1 VPEDPNFMAL
11 QQNGYPYMNYDQ
23 QYLYSL
29 KQQSDA
35 TAGYLNQQYP
45 QYQYSAEGYYQ
56 QQSIAIADLTNA
68 QTYANAEAYKANT
81 FPANPAEYG
90 FNLNSLN
97 LQMTENPNAFSMMP
111 KILPEANVFI
121 KNLNPITTTKDLE
134 NAFRVY
140 GNILS
145 SKIATDYYGQSL
157 AYGYI
162 QFELKEGADACIQQ
176 ANNAV
181 FQDMIISVQPFN
193 SKLNKIDGRNN
204 LYIKNLPTYLND
216 DQLNQKIMEIFSK
229 FGPITSSVVK
239 LDRSLNR
246 PFAFVCYENHIYA
259 DMAFKALHDT
269 DPFRSGNRLYISWA
283 EKKIDRVKRLT
294 ELHTSQ
300 QNLQQNNFGMMGM
313 GVGGGGGAYYQN
325 SNSNGGSNY
334 KNYQGRG
341 NNS

>member
-1 VPEDPNFMAL
+1 MV
-11 QQNGYPYMNYDQ
+11 YDQ
-23 QYLYSL
+23 SSQNNQLIYSL
-29 KQQSDA
+29 KQEQQPPPSSYINSQDYA
-35 TAGYLNQQYP
+35 QYP
-45 QYQYSAEGYYQ
+45 YGFYPNSTTFTDINNPNSFPQPSN
-56 QQSIAIADLTNA
+56 LK
-68 QTYANAEAYKANT
+68 ANAYSSS
-81 FPANPAEYG
+81 PDYS

-97 LQMTENPNAFSMMP
+97 LQMTENPNALQMMP

-145 SKIATDYYGQSL
+145 CKIATDYYGNSL
-157 AYGYI
+157 SYGYI
-162 QFELKEGADACIQQ
+162 QFELKESADACIQQ

-216 DQLNQKIMEIFSK
+216 DQLNIKINEIFSK
-229 FGPITSSVVK
+229 FGPITSSCVK
-239 LDRSLNR
+239 MDRGLNR

-294 ELHTSQ
+294 ELHASQ
-300 QNLQQNNFGMMGM
+300 HNLQQGSGYGLMGNL
-313 GVGGGGGAYYQN
+313 VANPYFHKDYKDYQ
-325 SNSNGGSNY
+325 
-334 KNYQGRG
+334 
-341 NNS
+341 

>member
-1 VPEDPNFMAL
+1 MNL
-11 QQNGYPYMNYDQ
+11 QNGYPYLNYDQ
-23 QYLYSL
+23 SQNQYLYSL
-29 KQQSDA
+29 KQPNY
-35 TAGYLNQQYP
+35 GQQTYP
-45 QYQYSAEGYYQ
+45 QYQYTAGYYSQ
-56 QQSIAIADLTNA
+56 PPMTDVNPVNNYATTAQNNAYANPTSNSYANSPLPYKNDEFNNTNA
-68 QTYANAEAYKANT
+68 D
-81 FPANPAEYG
+81 YG

-145 SKIATDYYGQSL
+145 CKIATDYYGQSL
-157 AYGYI
+157 SYGYI
-162 QFELKEGADACIQQ
+162 QFELKESADTCIQQ

-181 FQDMIISVQPFN
+181 FQDMIISAQPFN

-246 PFAFVCYENHIYA
+246 PFAFVCFENHIYA

-294 ELHTSQ
+294 ELHASQ
-300 QNLQQNNFGMMGM
+300 QNLQQNNYGVMGM
-313 GVGGGGGAYYQN
+313 GVGGYYQN
-325 SNSNGGSNY
+325 TSATHNY
-334 KNYQGRG
+334 KNFQGRG
-341 NNS
+341 NN

>member
-1 VPEDPNFMAL
+1 MAL
-11 QQNGYPYMNYDQ
+11 QQNNYPYLNYDQ
-23 QYLYSL
+23 LSQTQNQYLNSL
-29 KQQSDA
+29 KQSESQSA
-35 TAGYLNQQYP
+35 YLNQQQYP
-45 QYQYSAEGYYQ
+45 QYQYSAEYYQ
-56 QQSIAIADLTNA
+56 QQPTADLGLNDA
-68 QTYANAEAYKANT
+68 QNYANNT
-81 FPANPAEYG
+81 IPNSNTYNSNADYGG

-97 LQMTENPNAFSMMP
+97 LQMTENPNALLMMP

-145 SKIATDYYGQSL
+145 CKIATDYYGQSL
-157 AYGYI
+157 SYGYI
-162 QFELKEGADACIQQ
+162 QFELKESADTCIQQ

-181 FQDMIISVQPFN
+181 FQDMIISAQPFN

-216 DQLNQKIMEIFSK
+216 DQLNQKIIEIFSK
-229 FGPITSSVVK
+229 FGPISSSVVK

-246 PFAFVCYENHIYA
+246 PFAFVCFENHIYA

-283 EKKIDRVKRLT
+283 EKKTERVKRLT

-300 QNLQQNNFGMMGM
+300 QSLQQNNYGTMGI
-313 GVGGGGGAYYQN
+313 GTSGYYQN
-325 SNSNGGSNY
+325 PTHNY

-341 NNS
+341 NS

>member
-1 VPEDPNFMAL
+1 
-11 QQNGYPYMNYDQ
+11 MNLAQ
-23 QYLYSL
+23 TQAQYLYSL
-29 KQQSDA
+29 NSLKQQPFISPQD
-35 TAGYLNQQYP
+35 YS
-45 QYQYSAEGYYQ
+45 QYQYQSNYYQ
-56 QQSIAIADLTNA
+56 QPQALPDLTSVQSLNTN
-68 QTYANAEAYKANT
+68 QIGYK
-81 FPANPAEYG
+81 NPEYNSPQDYGSG

-97 LQMTENPNAFSMMP
+97 LQMNENPNALQLMP

-140 GNILS
+140 GNIVS
-145 SKIATDYYGQSL
+145 SKIATDYYNQSL
-157 AYGYI
+157 SYGYI
-162 QFELKEGADACIQQ
+162 QFELKESADTCIQQ

-216 DQLNQKIMEIFSK
+216 EQLNQKIMEIFSK

-246 PFAFVCYENHIYA
+246 PFAFVCFENHIYA

-294 ELHTSQ
+294 ELHSSQ
-300 QNLQQNNFGMMGM
+300 QNLQQGSFGMMGIN
-313 GVGGGGGAYYQN
+313 GGGGGYYQS
-325 SNSNGGSNY
+325 SNSGINY
-334 KNYQGRG
+334 KGYEE
-341 NNS
+341 

>member
-1 VPEDPNFMAL
+1 MNL
-11 QQNGYPYMNYDQ
+11 QQQNGYPFINYDQ

-29 KQQSDA
+29 KQQQQQPVGTINDVN
-35 TAGYLNQQYP
+35 YLNQSFVP
-45 QYQYSAEGYYQ
+45 QYQYQTEGYYQ
-56 QQSIAIADLTNA
+56 QQQSMPDPQSFVNA
-68 QTYANAEAYKANT
+68 AFKAT
-81 FPANPAEYG
+81 SFSPTPNPAEYG
-90 FNLNSLN
+90 FNLNALN
-97 LQMTENPNAFSMMP
+97 IQMTENPNALQMMP

-121 KNLNPITTTKDLE
+121 KNLNPITTQKDVE

-145 SKIATDYYGQSL
+145 CKIATDYYGQSL
-157 AYGYI
+157 SYGYV
-162 QFELKEGADACIQQ
+162 QFELKESADACIQQ

-216 DQLNQKIMEIFSK
+216 DQLNQRIMEIFSK
-229 FGPITSSVVK
+229 FGPISSSVVK
-239 LDRSLNR
+239 VDRSLNR

-294 ELHTSQ
+294 ELHASQ

-313 GVGGGGGAYYQN
+313 GIGGGGGTFFQN
-325 SNSNGGSNY
+325 SHNNNNNY

>member
-1 VPEDPNFMAL
+1 MSNLNAY
-11 QQNGYPYMNYDQ
+11 GSNY
-23 QYLYSL
+23 
-29 KQQSDA
+29 K
-35 TAGYLNQQYP
+35 N
-45 QYQYSAEGYYQ
+45 
-56 QQSIAIADLTNA
+56 NA
-68 QTYANAEAYKANT
+68 YGGS
-81 FPANPAEYG
+81 PEYG

-97 LQMTENPNAFSMMP
+97 LQITENPNALQLMP

-145 SKIATDYYGQSL
+145 CKIATDYYGQSL
-157 AYGYI
+157 SYGYI
-162 QFELKEGADACIQQ
+162 QFEHKESADACIQQ

-216 DQLNQKIMEIFSK
+216 DQLNQKITEIFSK
-229 FGPITSSVVK
+229 FGPITSSCVK
-239 LDRSLNR
+239 MDRSLNR

-294 ELHTSQ
+294 ELHASQ
-300 QNLQQNNFGMMGM
+300 HNLQQNSYGMISNNNS
-313 GVGGGGGAYYQN
+313 YYQN
-325 SNSNGGSNY
+325 EY
-334 KNYQGRG
+334 KSYQNRG
-341 NNS
+341 DN